1 MTEDPKG
8 GSSQDDIQRLV
19 KEYVDLWEGQFKA
32 LAGDEALAKAMAQTM
47 ELMNAGAANVASM
60 MQRTASSSSG
70 GVNIKGA
77 DDVESDAKQSDQKT
91 QSGTA
96 TAGATPGSSESD
108 VRELTRRI
116 AELEKRLARLEG
128 LTELSGKVAPKKP
141 RKS

>member
-1 MTEDPKG
+1 MTDDPKRDL
-8 GSSQDDIQRLV
+8 SQDDIQRFA

-32 LAGDEALAKAMAQTM
+32 LAGDEALAKTMAQTM

-60 MQRTASSSSG
+60 MQLTASSSNG

-96 TAGATPGSSESD
+96 AAGGTSGSSVSD

-128 LTELSGKVAPKKP
+128 LTEPSGKVTPKKP

>member
-1 MTEDPKG
+1 MTDDPKIDT
-8 GSSQDDIQRLV
+8 SQDDIQRLA

-32 LAGDEALAKAMAQTM
+32 LAGDEALAKTMAQTM

-77 DDVESDAKQSDQKT
+77 DDVESDAKQSVQKT

-96 TAGATPGSSESD
+96 TAGATSGSSESD

-128 LTELSGKVAPKKP
+128 LTEPSGKVAPKKP